1 MKQTSPKTSPTRQGI
16 TRMTRKRPPLAVF
29 HVEPAGERWVR
40 FPPASANPGAVFNA
54 HAGLGPSPET
64 SCGTQRR
71 FRHAGVA
78 PKVAPLP
85 LDNRPA
91 VLYIRTMEIREADLG
106 RWAET
111 SEYVKAAVAED
122 AAIGRDEGT
131 CVLGA
136 GIAVRV
142 IRKRARYPR
151 TRILIDAPFQ
161 GNVGSRKAC
170 ERGLALLRAAGLDA
184 FWHDGRMD

>member
-71 FRHAGVA
+71 FRHGGVA

-91 VLYIRTMEIREADLG
+91 VVYIGDM
-106 RWAET
+106 T
-111 SEYVKAAVAED
+111 SERRANRKAEREVHQAKM
-122 AAIGRDEGT
+122 AAIHAANLAIVSGQKCPD
-131 CVLGA
+131 CGA
-136 GIAVRV
+136 GLHR
-142 IRKRARYPR
+142 
-151 TRILIDAPFQ
+151 
-161 GNVGSRKAC
+161 NNS
-170 ERGLALLRAAGLDA
+170 LAG
-184 FWHDGRMD
+184 WWQ